1 MSISECLED
10 YESKHGKSSK
20 KKPQVQDESVL
31 RKNENIKKLFVHH
44 DKSNEEKSKEE
55 FKND

>member
-1 MSISECLED
+1 MSISECLKD

-31 RKNENIKKLFVHH
+31 RKNENIKNYSFIMVTQTKKKV
-44 DKSNEEKSKEE
+44 KG
-55 FKND
+55 KNRIG